1 MNKRNLCMLPLYVGI
16 LVAVLAL
23 PVLAIPGQ
31 PNTYVVSVELQGQ
44 GTLTV
49 DKAPLFPGHTAF
61 ASNETISYS
70 DIPGSGINVIAT
82 ATPAAG
88 WYFDHWLLGR
98 QASPSTTALN
108 PATLALSPTGS
119 SPSNWVL
126 RAVFTHLVSVSADP
140 TVGGTTSGG
149 GSYADGAPVTVV
161 ATPNPCYTFVNW
173 TEKVTEGVTEVSTS
187 ASYSFTAAGN
197 RTLVAHFAQTMYT
210 IAVSADPTAGG
221 TATVT
226 GGSPKACGTQ
236 VTVVATPNPCY
247 TFVNWTEGGTEVS
260 TSASYSFTAEG
271 NRTLVAHFAQTMYTI
286 GVSADPTAGG
296 TAAVTGGSPKA
307 CGTQVTVV
315 ATPNP
320 CYAFVNWTEGGTEV
334 STSASYSFTAEGNR
348 TLVAHFAQDACTLFE
363 DGFDGAATWT
373 VTGLWHVTAALQCI
387 SCGQLGGKYAY
398 FGKDASCNY
407 STGARVQG
415 VVTSPSIRI
424 TSGVTSLVIRFD
436 HYRSVE
442 SARRGRDT
450 TSVDVNWT
458 GATWK
463 TVWTRS
469 STNAS
474 PNCVRVQIT
483 CAVPRGRTQVKLRF
497 RFDSGDGRNN
507 TFTGWAIDNVAVR
520 NAACQAASTPLE
532 TALTDE
538 QVGQPGDL
546 SEGSIHVVNYPNP
559 IRDVNTTT
567 FDVQGVDAE
576 AMKIEIYDLNGSLVF
591 EEETPG
597 TELVWHTVDLQGE
610 YLANGVYLYRALVC
624 IDGEWTAT
632 PLERLVI
639 LR

>member
-210 IAVSADPTAGG
+210 IGVSADPTAGG
-221 TATVT
+221 TAT
-226 GGSPKACGTQ
+226 
-236 VTVVATPNPCY
+236 
-247 TFVNWTEGGTEVS
+247 
-260 TSASYSFTAEG
+260 
-271 NRTLVAHFAQTMYTI
+271 
-286 GVSADPTAGG
+286 
-296 TAAVTGGSPKA
+296 VTGGSPKA